1 MMPHACHF
9 PIGKTQKT
17 KEKPWTTELI
27 QTIDKMVQYLEA
39 KAIKKGYVLG
49 DLLTRTCFVDGD
61 DEIYQQFDDR
71 VEKILKQ
78 NANAQKASIM
88 EQLAEDYYR
97 FDLIGNLANFS
108 ADKSVNIKDILYRSI
123 TLFVSALGRL
133 QGLNLKSS
141 FAVVEELHNKQ
152 IASDFCEIKLCQAV
166 AVACHTRLFHYMSK
180 GRQENVIHS
189 ESETWGEEKMMELTQ
204 IVGKDSIISSMV
216 TAFTLQ
222 QILKYHEV
230 MKISNFDEI
239 WQQYNLPARVMFLI
253 LMGLFNDALPL
264 GKLYF
269 ETDKSTLN
277 EFDAAALGYLGH
289 AYIGAQQYQT
299 CLTLYKKCKPR
310 LVLQPEHQHFLTKLN
325 YNELYCHYFL
335 GNISHVLDQS
345 EAMLKTD
352 LLKADRSEV
361 LRLNG
366 MSKFR
371 LKKYQDS
378 LSAYRDLFRNIQ
390 LENSSWKH
398 DINFAVNM
406 RAVSIC
412 LIKAGRK
419 QQGLHLAYEGLNFL
433 KMNNAT
439 TENNVMFSQIIEHPN
454 DNYLM

>member
-1 MMPHACHF
+1 M
-9 PIGKTQKT
+9 
-17 KEKPWTTELI
+17 
-27 QTIDKMVQYLEA
+27 
-39 KAIKKGYVLG
+39 
-49 DLLTRTCFVDGD
+49 TR
-61 DEIYQQFDDR
+61 Y
-71 VEKILKQ
+71 
-78 NANAQKASIM
+78 
-88 EQLAEDYYR
+88 
-97 FDLIGNLANFS
+97 
-108 ADKSVNIKDILYRSI
+108 
-123 TLFVSALGRL
+123 
-133 QGLNLKSS
+133 
-141 FAVVEELHNKQ
+141 
-152 IASDFCEIKLCQAV
+152 
-166 AVACHTRLFHYMSK
+166 
-180 GRQENVIHS
+180 
-189 ESETWGEEKMMELTQ
+189 
-204 IVGKDSIISSMV
+204 
-216 TAFTLQ
+216 
-222 QILKYHEV
+222 
-230 MKISNFDEI
+230 
-239 WQQYNLPARVMFLI
+239 
-253 LMGLFNDALPL
+253 PL

-269 ETDKSTLN
+269 ETDESTLN

-335 GNISHVLDQS
+335 DNISHVLDQS

-390 LENSSWKH
+390 QENSSWKQ